1 MMKKWCALLFA
12 VCLMLGFAL
21 AESAEEQCKEHAR
34 NLLTEVYGYTVEES
48 TAFEFETTDE
58 NGKLQVRFWPV
69 GRPEWVYSGVFDAES
84 GRFRES
90 QSPFTRGMRMPED
103 YPGES
108 AVREVLRSAQEDS
121 CFQYWHSNDR
131 NELLMVM
138 RKQGVQPTSALMEG
152 IVTGQMSGGEALH
165 AFFESCYGPEMGWNK
180 ALREWYEETL
190 AVSEAEWKETPAFAN
205 GIATYTYQPTENH
218 APITVTR
225 FTGEAPAEVKAM
237 LDNPN
242 LAGWTPIC
250 GVLQASAPSDTL
262 ASMED
267 QGMLAFEKDGQ
278 RLLVALERKDEKT
291 DWTLH
296 PISLTA
302 LRTDVDMYIEPGS
315 ELRSHSIVYRL
326 SETETERFLVR
337 TGTRRMENLEGLGCS
352 LLEYSRMDSATGEG
366 FWLDVASGSASK
378 AVVYHADGRVQEETI
393 TAPIPYSLEWL
404 DVNAFPTT
412 LTQCWQLK
420 ADELPHGY
428 ALSGGVHLR
437 ASTSSRGK
445 DLGNYENGV
454 LVKILGQEPGD
465 PYPWYRVR
473 VGSREGYMC
482 SIYVHD
488 DAQAYANRRAPVGK
502 TTKEVRLKDGAS
514 LLSRTVQTLPEGTRL
529 HVLADCGSKLH
540 VMIMEDENAPMPTS
554 GVDGYLPKDAVQL
567 ALTALQL
574 EWQ

>member
-1 MMKKWCALLFA
+1 
-12 VCLMLGFAL
+12 
-21 AESAEEQCKEHAR
+21 
-34 NLLTEVYGYTVEES
+34 
-48 TAFEFETTDE
+48 
-58 NGKLQVRFWPV
+58 
-69 GRPEWVYSGVFDAES
+69 
-84 GRFRES
+84 
-90 QSPFTRGMRMPED
+90 
-103 YPGES
+103 
-108 AVREVLRSAQEDS
+108 
-121 CFQYWHSNDR
+121 
-131 NELLMVM
+131 
-138 RKQGVQPTSALMEG
+138 
-152 IVTGQMSGGEALH
+152 
-165 AFFESCYGPEMGWNK
+165 
-180 ALREWYEETL
+180 
-190 AVSEAEWKETPAFAN
+190 
-205 GIATYTYQPTENH
+205 
-218 APITVTR
+218 
-225 FTGEAPAEVKAM
+225 
-237 LDNPN
+237 
-242 LAGWTPIC
+242 
-250 GVLQASAPSDTL
+250 
-262 ASMED
+262 
-267 QGMLAFEKDGQ
+267 
-278 RLLVALERKDEKT
+278 
-291 DWTLH
+291 
-296 PISLTA
+296 
-302 LRTDVDMYIEPGS
+302 MYIEPGS
-315 ELRSHSIVYRL
+315 VLRSHSIVYRL

-378 AVVYHADGRVQEETI
+378 AVVYHADGRVQEDTI

-420 ADELPHGY
+420 ADELPEGY

-465 PYPWYRVR
+465 PHPWYRVR

-488 DAQAYANRRAPVGK
+488 DPQAYANRRAPVGK

-540 VMIMEDENAPMPTS
+540 VMIMEDENAPMPAS
-554 GVDGYLPKDAVQL
+554 GVDGYLPKDTVQL